1 MKDYSE
7 KEYELVQ
14 KILKASTNTSPVV
27 MSFGYTKDNFCE
39 NSLLIKKCS
48 STIIELL
55 IGEGCILTLDED
67 GIKVTAIKW

>member
-1 MKDYSE
+1 MKYYSK
-7 KEYELVQ
+7 KEYGLVQ
-14 KILKASTNTSPVV
+14 KILEASTNTSPVV

-55 IGEGCILTLDED
+55 IEEGCIISLDED
-67 GIKVTAIKW
+67 GIKVIAIK

>member
-1 MKDYSE
+1 MKYYSK
-7 KEYELVQ
+7 KEYGLVQ
-14 KILKASTNTSPVV
+14 KILEASTNTSPVV

-55 IGEGCILTLDED
+55 IEEGCIISLDED
-67 GIKVTAIKW
+67 GIKVLTIK

>member
-1 MKDYSE
+1 MKYYSK
-7 KEYELVQ
+7 KEYGLVQ
-14 KILKASTNTSPVV
+14 KILEASTNTSPVV

-55 IGEGCILTLDED
+55 IEEGCIISLDD
-67 GIKVTAIKW
+67 SGIRVVTIK